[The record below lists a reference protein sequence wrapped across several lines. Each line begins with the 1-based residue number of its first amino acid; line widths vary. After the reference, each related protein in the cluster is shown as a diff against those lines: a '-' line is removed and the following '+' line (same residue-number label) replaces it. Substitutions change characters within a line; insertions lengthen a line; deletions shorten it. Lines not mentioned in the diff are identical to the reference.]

1 MDRPTE
7 ESREGFAEPA
17 LRLDAPREEALA
29 RAAKLIEQAWRS
41 FDRFRPEEP
50 PLDDRVR
57 ALLRASLPEEAS
69 PVDEVLDDA
78 ARILDES
85 IAQPRPRYFAFIGS
99 SGLEI
104 GAIGDALAACYDM
117 NLAVDAGAATAIE
130 RQAVRWVA
138 QFVGFDPD
146 AAGAFTSG
154 GTISNMTALSAARER
169 ALPGARAHGVG
180 GHRAAVYCSEE
191 VHYSITRAV
200 ELLGLG
206 SSNIRALPIDG
217 LRRLRP
223 DALAGAIDA
232 DLAEG
237 VTPVAVVA
245 SAGTTLT
252 GAIDPIGELADVC
265 GPRGVWLHVDGAYGL
280 PAAATPSAGDRFAGL
295 ERAESCSVDLH
306 KWLYL
311 PKGCS
316 VVLVRRPEDL
326 TKAFAHEEGYLPHQR
341 HTLHAVDITL
351 EYSRP
356 FRALKAWLAFR
367 AHGAPA
373 FRAAIE
379 RNLAEA
385 RLLYETVRVDPEF
398 EVLGPPPQLSIVP
411 FRHVPDG
418 VGDVNRH
425 NAALADALQ
434 RDGRVYLS
442 SALVDGEVYLRPCFV
457 NFRTTEADVLDL
469 VRITRE
475 VGRALAGE
483 RGDGYGSGSRETE
496 RSSSA

>member
-1 MDRPTE
+1 MDGT
-7 ESREGFAEPA
+7 GEPA

-57 ALLRASLPEEAS
+57 ALLRAALPEEPS

-104 GAIGDALAACYDM
+104 GAIGDALAACYDI
-117 NLAVDAGAATAIE
+117 NLAVDAGAATVIE
-130 RQAVRWVA
+130 HQAVRWVA
-138 QFVGFDPD
+138 EFVGFDGGV
-146 AAGAFTSG
+146 AGAFTSG
-154 GTISNMTALSAARER
+154 GAISNMTALSAARER
-169 ALPGARAHGVG
+169 ALPGARIHGMHG
-180 GHRAAVYCSEE
+180 RRAAIYCSRE

-200 ELLGLG
+200 EILGLG
-206 SSNIRALPIDG
+206 SSNIRALPIDAR
-217 LRRLRP
+217 RRLRP
-223 DALAGAIDA
+223 DAVAEAIDRDAA
-232 DLAEG
+232 DG

-280 PAAATPSAGDRFAGL
+280 PAAATSTAGERFAGL
-295 ERAESCSVDLH
+295 GRADSCSVDAH

-311 PKGCS
+311 PKACS
-316 VVLVRRPEDL
+316 VVLVRRPDDL
-326 TKAFAHEEGYLPHQR
+326 ANAFAHQEGYLPHQR
-341 HTLHAVDITL
+341 HDLHAVDITL

-373 FRAAIE
+373 FRDAIE

-385 RLLYETVRVDPEF
+385 LLLYDLASSDPEF
-398 EVLGPPPQLSIVP
+398 DVLGPPPQLSIVP
-411 FRHVPDG
+411 FRHVPEG
-418 VGDVNRH
+418 VLDLNEH
-425 NAALADALQ
+425 NDALARALQ
-434 RDGRVYLS
+434 ADGRVYLS
-442 SALVDGEVYLRPCFV
+442 SALIDDEVYLRPCFV
-457 NFRTTEADVLDL
+457 NFRTTEADVRDLLD
-469 VRITRE
+469 VTRE
-475 VGRALAGE
+475 VGRRLGAE
-483 RGDGYGSGSRETE
+483 RYGSSRETE